1 MTGSPATLARLR
13 GGLVVSCQAPAGSPL
28 HDPYVIAR
36 MALAAEQGGAVGV
49 RVDGPDHLRAVRA
62 LCTVPIIGL
71 HKQVH
76 AGSDVYITPTLEA
89 AHGVVDAG
97 ADIVAVDATRRPR
110 PGGETLEALIEA
122 LRTGAGRPRSDG
134 STGRP
139 MGPVTIIADVS
150 TEDEGLAALDLGID
164 ALATTLSGY
173 TAHSPTLDGP
183 DLTLVAALARRAHVP
198 VLCEGRVRSTAD
210 VRRAFEAGAFAVV
223 VGGAITGLDALVR
236 AFVTATPIAAGRT
249 SHA

>member
-1 MTGSPATLARLR
+1 MTRAVAPLARLR

-36 MALAAEQGGAVGV
+36 MALSAERGGAVAV
-49 RVDGPDHLRAVRA
+49 RVDSPDHIRAARA

-76 AGSDVYITPTLEA
+76 AGCDVYITPTLA
-89 AHGVVDAG
+89 AACGVVDAG

-110 PGGETLEALIEA
+110 PGGETLEALIEG
-122 LRTGAGRPRSDG
+122 LRTGARGPGRDDAP
-134 STGRP
+134 GRTW
-139 MGPVTIIADVS
+139 GRVTVIADVS
-150 TEDEGLAALDLGID
+150 TEDEGLAALDFGVD
-164 ALATTLSGY
+164 GLATTLSGY

-223 VGGAITGLDALVR
+223 VGGAITGLDGRVR
-236 AFVTATPIAAGRT
+236 DFVTATPAAAGRT